1 MSEYSEA
8 FESWAQK
15 NGYAM
20 QRAGAISRYIAP
32 LTQCAWLAWKAGA
45 ATTLTDVL
53 TKKQEQRITELE
65 ATMDEVLALIDNAPH
80 SLECGATSW
89 DLYKR
94 GPCDCWKSKIGSK

>member
-45 ATTLTDVL
+45 ATPLTDVL

-65 ATMDEVLALIDNAPH
+65 AIIEAAQHGIGCDWWEG
-80 SLECGATSW
+80 S
-89 DLYKR
+89 R
-94 GPCDCWKSKIGSK
+94 CDCWKSKVGEK